1 MELDNFEG
9 LINKINGVISTKII
23 QQDNEIQELHIM
35 ASTLRA
41 PKQIVRDIESI
52 LLTSF
57 DYRIDRKVISIAQ
70 IETDE
75 CDPIKRIKFGG
86 ISLDVQ
92 ANMLECKVKLLY
104 EEQEFYVTQIGI
116 KTAANRKKIV
126 AKATIDAVEKI
137 IGQAYIFDVQD
148 VLSTTNRE
156 VTFVSVLVNM
166 VINELEETMVG
177 SAIVTNDINEA
188 IAKATLAAINRR
200 ILKNTF
206 QQQLKLLKSH

>member
-1 MELDNFEG
+1 MEFDNFEE
-9 LINKINGVISTKII
+9 LINKINGVISTKIVHKA
-23 QQDNEIQELHIM
+23 NEIEELHIM
-35 ASTLRA
+35 ANTLRS

-57 DYRIDRKVISIAQ
+57 DYRIDRKVISIVQ
-70 IETDE
+70 IETD
-75 CDPIKRIKFGG
+75 DFNPIKRIKFGG

-104 EEQEFYVTQIGI
+104 EEQEFFVTQVGI
-116 KTAANRKKIV
+116 KTSANRKKIV

-137 IGQAYIFDVQD
+137 IGQSYIFDVQD

-156 VTFVSVLVNM
+156 VTFISVLVNM
-166 VINELEETMVG
+166 VINETEETMVG

>member
-1 MELDNFEG
+1 MDINVFEEM
-9 LINKINGVISTKII
+9 INKINGVISTKII
-23 QQDNEIQELHIM
+23 HQDNDIQEMHIL
-35 ASTLRA
+35 ANSLRA

-70 IETDE
+70 IETDD

-92 ANMLECKVKLLY
+92 ANMVECKVKLLY
-104 EEQEFYVTQIGI
+104 EEEEFFVTQVGI

-137 IGQAYIFDVQD
+137 LGQAFIFDVQD
-148 VLSTTNRE
+148 VISTTNRDI
-156 VTFVSVLVNM
+156 TFISVLVNM
-166 VINELEETMVG
+166 VINESEETMVG
-177 SAIVTNDINEA
+177 SAIVRNDVNET

-200 ILKNTF
+200 VQKNTF
-206 QQQLKLLKSH
+206 

>member
-1 MELDNFEG
+1 MGYILWILMFFKNM
-9 LINKINGVISTKII
+9 INKINGVISTKIVH
-23 QQDNEIQELHIM
+23 QDNDIQEMHIL
-35 ASTLRA
+35 ANTLRS

-70 IETDE
+70 IETDDS
-75 CDPIKRIKFGG
+75 DPIKRIKFGG

-92 ANMLECKVKLLY
+92 ANILECKVKLLY
-104 EEQEFYVTQIGI
+104 EEQEFFVTQVGI

-137 IGQAYIFDVQD
+137 LGQAFIFDVQD
-148 VLSTTNRE
+148 VISTTNRDI
-156 VTFVSVLVNM
+156 TFISVLVNM
-166 VINELEETMVG
+166 VINETEETMVG
-177 SAIVTNDINEA
+177 SAIVKNDINEA

-200 ILKNTF
+200 VQKTNF
-206 QQQLKLLKSH
+206 NNY

>member
-1 MELDNFEG
+1 MDINVFEEM
-9 LINKINGVISTKII
+9 INKINGVISTKII
-23 QQDNEIQELHIM
+23 HQDNDIQEMHIL
-35 ASTLRA
+35 ANSLRA

-70 IETDE
+70 IETDD

-92 ANMLECKVKLLY
+92 ANMVECKVKLLY
-104 EEQEFYVTQIGI
+104 EEEEFFVTQVGI

-137 IGQAYIFDVQD
+137 LGQAFIFDVQD
-148 VLSTTNRE
+148 VISTTNRDI
-156 VTFVSVLVNM
+156 TFVSVLVNM
-166 VINELEETMVG
+166 VINESEETMVG
-177 SAIVTNDINEA
+177 SAIVRNDVNET

-200 ILKNTF
+200 VQKNTF
-206 QQQLKLLKSH
+206 

>member
-1 MELDNFEG
+1 MEFDNFEE

-23 QQDNEIQELHIM
+23 HEDNEIQELHIM
-35 ASTLRA
+35 ANTLRA

-57 DYRIDRKVISIAQ
+57 DYRIDRKIISIAQ

-104 EEQEFYVTQIGI
+104 EEQEFYVTQVGI
-116 KTAANRKKIV
+116 KTAANRKKII

-137 IGQAYIFDVQD
+137 IGQSYIFDVQD

-156 VTFVSVLVNM
+156 VTFISVLVNM
-166 VINELEETMVG
+166 VINETEETMVG

-200 ILKNTF
+200 IQKNKF
-206 QQQLKLLKSH
+206 QQQLRLLKSH

>member
-1 MELDNFEG
+1 MDFNNFQEM
-9 LINKINGVISTKII
+9 INKINGVISTKII
-23 QQDNEIQELHIM
+23 QEDNDIQELHIL
-35 ASTLRA
+35 ANTLRA

-70 IETDE
+70 IETEDN
-75 CDPIKRIKFGG
+75 DPIKRIKFGG

-92 ANMLECKVKLLY
+92 GNMLECKVKLLY
-104 EEQEFYVTQIGI
+104 EEQEFFVTQVGI

-137 IGQAYIFDVQD
+137 LGQTFIFDVQD
-148 VLSTTNRE
+148 VISTTNRDIN
-156 VTFVSVLVNM
+156 FISVLVNM
-166 VINELEETMVG
+166 VINEYEETMVG
-177 SAIVTNDINEA
+177 SAIVKNDVNEA

-200 ILKNTF
+200 VQKTNF
-206 QQQLKLLKSH
+206 NNC

>member
-1 MELDNFEG
+1 MDFNIFEEM
-9 LINKINGVISTKII
+9 INKINGVISTKII
-23 QQDNEIQELHIM
+23 HQDNEIQEMHIL
-35 ASTLRA
+35 ANSLRA

-70 IETDE
+70 IETDD

-92 ANMLECKVKLLY
+92 GNMVECKVKLIY
-104 EEQEFYVTQIGI
+104 EEEEFYVTQVGI

-137 IGQAYIFDVQD
+137 LGQTFIFDVQD
-148 VLSTTNRE
+148 VISTTNRDI
-156 VTFVSVLVNM
+156 TFISVLVNM
-166 VINELEETMVG
+166 VINESEETMVG
-177 SAIVTNDINEA
+177 SAIVRNDINET

-200 ILKNTF
+200 VQKNTF
-206 QQQLKLLKSH
+206 

>member
-1 MELDNFEG
+1 MDFNLFEEM
-9 LINKINGVISTKII
+9 INKINGVISTKII
-23 QQDNEIQELHIM
+23 YQDNDIQEMHIL
-35 ASTLRA
+35 ANSLRA

-70 IETDE
+70 IETDD

-92 ANMLECKVKLLY
+92 GNMVECKVKLLY
-104 EEQEFYVTQIGI
+104 EEEEFFVTQVGI

-137 IGQAYIFDVQD
+137 LGQTFIFDVQD
-148 VLSTTNRE
+148 VISTTNRDI
-156 VTFVSVLVNM
+156 TFISVLVNM
-166 VINELEETMVG
+166 VINESEETMVG
-177 SAIVTNDINEA
+177 SAIVKNDINET

-200 ILKNTF
+200 VQKNTF
-206 QQQLKLLKSH
+206 

>member
-1 MELDNFEG
+1 MDFNIFEEMV
-9 LINKINGVISTKII
+9 NKINGVVSTKII
-23 QQDNEIQELHIM
+23 HQDNDIKEMHIL
-35 ASTLRA
+35 ANNLRA

-70 IETDE
+70 IETDD

-92 ANMLECKVKLLY
+92 GNMVECKVRLLY
-104 EEQEFYVTQIGI
+104 EEEEFFVTQVGI

-137 IGQAYIFDVQD
+137 LGQAFIFDVQD
-148 VLSTTNRE
+148 VLSTTNRDI
-156 VTFVSVLVNM
+156 TFISVLVNM
-166 VINELEETMVG
+166 VINETEETMVG
-177 SAIVTNDINEA
+177 SAIVRNDINEA

-200 ILKNTF
+200 VQKNTF
-206 QQQLKLLKSH
+206 

>member
-1 MELDNFEG
+1 MDFDAFGEI
-9 LINKINGVISTKII
+9 INKINGVLSTKIVDK
-23 QQDNEIQELHIM
+23 DNDIQEMHIL
-35 ASTLRA
+35 ANTLRA

-70 IETDE
+70 IETDD

-92 ANMLECKVKLLY
+92 AKMLECSVKLLY
-104 EEQEFYVTQIGI
+104 EEVEFFVTQVGI

-137 IGQAYIFDVQD
+137 LGQAYVFDVQD
-148 VLSTTNRE
+148 VISTTNKNI
-156 VTFVSVLVNM
+156 TFISVLVNM
-166 VINELEETMVG
+166 VTNESEQTMVG
-177 SAIVTNDINEA
+177 SAIVENDINEA

-200 ILKNTF
+200 VQKNKF
-206 QQQLKLLKSH
+206 

>member
-1 MELDNFEG
+1 MDFNIFHE

-23 QQDNEIQELHIM
+23 HQDNDIQEMHIL
-35 ASTLRA
+35 ANTLRS

-57 DYRIDRKVISIAQ
+57 DYRIDRKIISIAQ
-70 IETDE
+70 IETDD

-92 ANMLECKVKLLY
+92 SNMVECKVKLLY
-104 EEQEFYVTQIGI
+104 EEQEFFVTQVGI

-137 IGQAYIFDVQD
+137 LGQTFIFDVQD
-148 VLSTTNRE
+148 VISTTNRDI
-156 VTFVSVLVNM
+156 TFISVLVNM
-166 VINELEETMVG
+166 VINESEETMVG
-177 SAIVTNDINEA
+177 SAIVKNDVNEA

-200 ILKNTF
+200 VQKTNICNY
-206 QQQLKLLKSH
+206 

>member
-1 MELDNFEG
+1 MDFNIFEEMV
-9 LINKINGVISTKII
+9 NKINGVVSTKII
-23 QQDNEIQELHIM
+23 HQDNDIKEMHIL
-35 ASTLRA
+35 ANNLRA

-70 IETDE
+70 IETDD

-92 ANMLECKVKLLY
+92 GNMVECKVKLLY
-104 EEQEFYVTQIGI
+104 EEEEFFVTQVGI

-137 IGQAYIFDVQD
+137 LGQAFIFDVQD
-148 VLSTTNRE
+148 VLSTTNRDI
-156 VTFVSVLVNM
+156 TFISVLVNM
-166 VINELEETMVG
+166 VINETEETMVG
-177 SAIVTNDINEA
+177 SAIVRNDINEA

-200 ILKNTF
+200 VQKNTF
-206 QQQLKLLKSH
+206 

>member
-1 MELDNFEG
+1 MDFNIFEDM
-9 LINKINGVISTKII
+9 INKINGVISTKII
-23 QQDNEIQELHIM
+23 HQDNEIQEMHIL
-35 ASTLRA
+35 ANTLRA

-52 LLTSF
+52 LITSF

-70 IETDE
+70 IETDD

-92 ANMLECKVKLLY
+92 GNMVECKVKLLY
-104 EEQEFYVTQIGI
+104 EEEEFFVTQVGI

-137 IGQAYIFDVQD
+137 LGQAFIFDVQD
-148 VLSTTNRE
+148 VISTTNRDI
-156 VTFVSVLVNM
+156 TFISVLVNM

-177 SAIVTNDINEA
+177 SAIVKNDINEA

-200 ILKNTF
+200 VQKNTF
-206 QQQLKLLKSH
+206 

>member
-1 MELDNFEG
+1 MEYGNFEG

-23 QQDNEIQELHIM
+23 QQDDEIQELHIL
-35 ASTLRA
+35 ANTLRA

-104 EEQEFYVTQIGI
+104 EEQEFYVTQVGI
-116 KTAANRKKIV
+116 KTSANRKKIV

-137 IGQAYIFDVQD
+137 IGQSYIFDVQD

-156 VTFVSVLVNM
+156 VTFISVLVNM

-200 ILKNTF
+200 IQKNTF

>member
-1 MELDNFEG
+1 MEVEKFREM
-9 LINKINGVISTKII
+9 INKINGVINTKII
-23 QQDNEIQELHIM
+23 HQDDEIQELHIM
-35 ASTLRA
+35 ANNLRA
-41 PKQIVRDIESI
+41 PKQLVRDIESV

-75 CDPIKRIKFGG
+75 CYPIKAIKFGG

-104 EEQEFYVTQIGI
+104 EEQEFFVSQVGI
-116 KTAANRKKIV
+116 KTVANRKKIV

-137 IGQAYIFDVQD
+137 IGQSYIFDVQD
-148 VLSTTNRE
+148 VISNTNKE
-156 VTFVSVLVNM
+156 VTFICVLVNM

-188 IAKATLAAINRR
+188 IAKATLAAINRV
-200 ILKNTF
+200 IQNNKF

>member
-1 MELDNFEG
+1 MKGGVCIMDFNVFQEM
-9 LINKINGVISTKII
+9 INKINGVISTKII
-23 QQDNEIQELHIM
+23 HQDNEIQELHIL
-35 ASTLRA
+35 ANTLRS

-70 IETDE
+70 IETDDS
-75 CDPIKRIKFGG
+75 DPIKRIKFGG

-92 ANMLECKVKLLY
+92 SNMVECKVKLLY
-104 EEQEFYVTQIGI
+104 EEQEFFVTQVGI

-137 IGQAYIFDVQD
+137 LGQTFIFDVQD
-148 VLSTTNRE
+148 VITSTNRDII
-156 VTFVSVLVNM
+156 FISVLVNM
-166 VINELEETMVG
+166 VINESEETMVG
-177 SAIVTNDINEA
+177 SAIVKNDINEA

-200 ILKNTF
+200 VQKTNF
-206 QQQLKLLKSH
+206 NNY